1 MHHRTPPARLLT
13 TLAVAGLVLTGCG
26 ANAAPAGSSTKSPSA
41 SASAV
46 AEAVPR
52 LVTTYDGGIKV
63 LDGESFKV
71 LGDFPMEGFNRVN
84 PAGDGRHAII
94 STAEGFKVL
103 DTGVWTDGG
112 KHYAQDPAM
121 TDVSFP
127 ASKPGHVVRHDGKTI
142 LFSDGTGEVTIFE
155 SDDLAAGQPK
165 TETHKAAEAHH
176 GVAVELA
183 NGELVLTLGNEKERP
198 GIVVFDKEGK
208 EITRNEDCPG
218 VHGEAAAAD
227 EAVVIG
233 CQTGVLIYAN
243 GEITKLESPT
253 EYGRIGNQ
261 AGSEESAVTLGDY
274 KQDKDAE
281 LERPEQV
288 SLIDT
293 KTKKLTLVDLGTSY
307 SFRSLARG
315 PHGEALVL
323 GTDGALHV
331 IDPDKATVIQSI
343 PVVAPWEEP
352 IKWQEARPTIFVS
365 GGTAFITDPSSNTIH
380 AVDLES
386 GKIINTGTLDITPN
400 ELTGV
405 TG

>member
-13 TLAVAGLVLTGCG
+13 ALAVSGLMLTGCG
-26 ANAAPAGSSTKSPSA
+26 ANATPAGSSTKSPSA

-52 LVTTYDGGIKV
+52 LVTTYEGGIKV

-84 PAGDGRHAII
+84 AAGDGRHAII

-103 DTGVWTDGG
+103 DTGVWSEGD
-112 KHYAQDPAM
+112 KHYAQDPAL
-121 TDVSFP
+121 TDISFP

-155 SDDLAAGQPK
+155 SDDLAGGQPR

-176 GVAVELA
+176 GVAVELT
-183 NGELVLTLGNEKERP
+183 NGELVLTLGNDKKRP
-198 GIVVFDKEGK
+198 GIVVFDKDGK
-208 EITRNEDCPG
+208 EIIRNEDCPG
-218 VHGEAAAAD
+218 VHGEATAAD

-233 CQTGVLIYAN
+233 CETGVLIYSK
-243 GEITKLESPT
+243 GEIIKLATTT

-281 LERPEQV
+281 LERPEQI

-315 PHGEALVL
+315 AHGEALVL

-331 IDPDKATVIQSI
+331 IDPDKATVTKKI

-352 IKWQEARPTIFVS
+352 IKWQEARPTIFVH
-365 GGTAFITDPSSNTIH
+365 GETAYITDPSSDTIH
-380 AVDLES
+380 AVDIES

-405 TG
+405 SG

>member
-1 MHHRTPPARLLT
+1 
-13 TLAVAGLVLTGCG
+13 
-26 ANAAPAGSSTKSPSA
+26 
-41 SASAV
+41 
-46 AEAVPR
+46 
-52 LVTTYDGGIKV
+52 
-63 LDGESFKV
+63 
-71 LGDFPMEGFNRVN
+71 
-84 PAGDGRHAII
+84 
-94 STAEGFKVL
+94 
-103 DTGVWTDGG
+103 
-112 KHYAQDPAM
+112 M
-121 TDVSFP
+121 TDINFP
-127 ASKPGHVVRHDGKTI
+127 ASKPGHVVRHHGKTI

-155 SDDLAAGQPK
+155 SDDLADGQPK

-183 NGELVLTLGNEKERP
+183 NGELVLTLGNDKERP

-233 CQTGVLIYAN
+233 CQTGVLIYSN
-243 GEITKLESPT
+243 GGITKLESPT

-261 AGSEESAVTLGDY
+261 AGSEESPVTLGDY
-274 KQDKDAE
+274 KQEKDAE
-281 LERPEQV
+281 LERPEQI
-288 SLIDT
+288 SLINT
-293 KTKKLTLVDLGTSY
+293 KTKQLTLVDLGTSY

-331 IDPDKATVIQSI
+331 IDPETAAVTKSI

-352 IKWQEARPTIFVS
+352 LQWQEARPTIFVNNH
-365 GGTAFITDPSSNTIH
+365 TAYITDPSTKTIH
-380 AVDLES
+380 AVDFEA
-386 GKIINTGTLDITPN
+386 GKVISTGTLDITPN

-405 TG
+405 SG

>member
-1 MHHRTPPARLLT
+1 MHHRTPPALLLT
-13 TLAVAGLVLTGCG
+13 ALAVAGLVLTGCG
-26 ANAAPAGSSTKSPSA
+26 ADATPAGSSTKSTSA
-41 SASAV
+41 SASTV

-52 LVTTYDGGIKV
+52 LVTTYEGGIKV

-71 LGDFPMEGFNRVN
+71 LGDFHMEGFNRVN
-84 PAGDGRHAII
+84 VAGDGRHAII
-94 STAEGFKVL
+94 STADGFKVL
-103 DTGVWTDGG
+103 DTGVWSEGE

-155 SDDLAAGQPK
+155 SDDLAGGQPPI
-165 TETHKAAEAHH
+165 ETHKAAEAHH

-183 NGELVLTLGNEKERP
+183 NDELVLTLGNDKKRP
-198 GIVVFDKEGK
+198 GIVVFDKDGK

-218 VHGEAAAAD
+218 VHGEATAAD

-233 CQTGVLIYAN
+233 CETGVLVYSN
-243 GEITKLESPT
+243 GGITKLDSPT

-281 LERPEQV
+281 LERPEQI
-288 SLIDT
+288 SLINT
-293 KTKKLTLVDLGTSY
+293 KTKQLTLVDLGTSY

-331 IDPDKATVIQSI
+331 IDPDKATVTKKI
-343 PVVAPWEEP
+343 PVVTPWEEP
-352 IKWQEARPTIFVS
+352 IKWQEARPTIFVQ
-365 GGTAFITDPSSNTIH
+365 GNTAFITDPSSNTIH
-380 AVDLES
+380 AVDIES
-386 GKIINTGTLDITPN
+386 GKITNTGTLDVTPN
-400 ELTGV
+400 EVAGV
-405 TG
+405 SG

>member
-13 TLAVAGLVLTGCG
+13 ALAVSGLMLTGCG
-26 ANAAPAGSSTKSPSA
+26 ANATPAGSSTKSPSA

-52 LVTTYDGGIKV
+52 LVTTYEGGIKV

-84 PAGDGRHAII
+84 AAGDGRHAII

-103 DTGVWTDGG
+103 DTGVWSEGD
-112 KHYAQDPAM
+112 KHYAQDPAL
-121 TDVSFP
+121 TDISFP

-142 LFSDGTGEVTIFE
+142 LFSDGTGDVTIFE
-155 SDDLAAGQPK
+155 SDDLAGGQPRI
-165 TETHKAAEAHH
+165 ETHKAAEAHH

-183 NGELVLTLGNEKERP
+183 NDELVLTLGNDKKRP
-198 GIVVFDKEGK
+198 GIVVFDKDGK

-218 VHGEAAAAD
+218 VHGEATAAD

-233 CQTGVLIYAN
+233 CETGVLIYN
-243 GEITKLESPT
+243 KGEITKLASST

-281 LERPEQV
+281 LERPEQI
-288 SLIDT
+288 SLINT

-315 PHGEALVL
+315 AHGEGLVL

-331 IDPDKATVIQSI
+331 IDPDKATVTKKI

-352 IKWQEARPTIFVS
+352 IKWQEARPAIFVH
-365 GGTAFITDPSSNTIH
+365 GDTAYITDPSGNTLH
-380 AVDLES
+380 AVDIES

-405 TG
+405 SG